1 MIYFQLKWNI
11 KWGRG
16 LFLAPPFICQSQIT
30 SWIHLTLIT
39 DAESLNSEPIVVQ
52 LLLHTH
58 TPSGSGSSMESCK
71 NTHMK
76 WMSLVCSGWNQS
88 SEIKLGVSVT
98 LLDSGLNPSGWFSRV
113 LQLWPLGNTSMSSV
127 WSCVWLRFFMLR
139 PKEKDSVRQERVF
152 LILNN

>member
-58 TPSGSGSSMESCK
+58 TPSGSGSSMESCN
-71 NTHMK
+71 NTHEVNEFGLFWLK
-76 WMSLVCSGWNQS
+76 SEFGNKVRGQRDPPGLWAQS
-88 SEIKLGVSVT
+88 IWLIFPCVTALTSRKHFHELGVK
-98 LLDSGLNPSGWFSRV
+98 LCLAPV
-113 LQLWPLGNTSMSSV
+113 LHAPAKRERQ
-127 WSCVWLRFFMLR
+127 R
-139 PKEKDSVRQERVF
+139 PPRTGVSHPE
-152 LILNN
+152 

>member
-1 MIYFQLKWNI
+1 MEYQVGAGFIFSPAFHLSVPDHIMNSFNI
-11 KWGRG
+11 DHRCW
-16 LFLAPPFICQSQIT
+16 
-30 SWIHLTLIT
+30 
-39 DAESLNSEPIVVQ
+39 ESKQWTNSRPTPTT
-52 LLLHTH
+52 HTH
-58 TPSGSGSSMESCK
+58 RLEVEAAWRAAK
-71 NTHMK
+71 THMK

-139 PKEKDSVRQERVF
+139 PKEKDNVRQERVF